1 MSAFSEHANR
11 QLQKQQDADNRSFGE
26 PVIAL
31 LWFIFYVMIIAAAL
45 SIGSPLLASTIDLAA
60 RA

>member
-1 MSAFSEHANR
+1 MSTFSEHANR
-11 QLQKQQDADNRSFGE
+11 RLREQQEAGNRGFGE
-26 PVIAL
+26 AFIAM
-31 LWFIFYVMIIAAAL
+31 LWFVFYILIIVAAL